1 MPGKAPLHPCA
12 PPSSCGG
19 RVRDRAGGC
28 VGLDEHPKFS
38 IDCVAAGSGRPG
50 WTLRGTAP
58 GGNRLSGL
66 TASSQLEDATWAPQC
81 PRPLA
86 PLVVPLSSHSASAA
100 QQHSAATTCVSPGL
114 APSSRLAGGVCE
126 GPCALDA
133 HMPRGVLS
141 LPCQAGTWAAHGFSM
156 AVAKSLR
163 MPGAWVTFTLTT
175 TNTSRCPPVTG
186 ASACSRSGSPGCVRE
201 VWRAGA
207 LGQGP
212 QRESSPGTC
221 PRASEHAP
229 WALAMVPWVS
239 PCTPSTLGSAEA
251 GSSVTAR
258 PGPDVA
264 QPFSRWPSMKLAMS
278 LACLTPTGQAL

>member
-1 MPGKAPLHPCA
+1 MPPGHLSARGPWHLSLSPCL
-12 PPSSCGG
+12 PTLP
-19 RVRDRAGGC
+19 VQ
-28 VGLDEHPKFS
+28 FS
-38 IDCVAAGSGRPG
+38 
-50 WTLRGTAP
+50 
-58 GGNRLSGL
+58 N
-66 TASSQLEDATWAPQC
+66 
-81 PRPLA
+81 
-86 PLVVPLSSHSASAA
+86 
-100 QQHSAATTCVSPGL
+100 SAATTCVSPGL

-126 GPCALDA
+126 GLCALDA

-239 PCTPSTLGSAEA
+239 PCTPWEA
-251 GSSVTAR
+251 QAGLHPWQCRGWFQCYCKA
-258 PGPDVA
+258 
-264 QPFSRWPSMKLAMS
+264 WP
-278 LACLTPTGQAL
+278 